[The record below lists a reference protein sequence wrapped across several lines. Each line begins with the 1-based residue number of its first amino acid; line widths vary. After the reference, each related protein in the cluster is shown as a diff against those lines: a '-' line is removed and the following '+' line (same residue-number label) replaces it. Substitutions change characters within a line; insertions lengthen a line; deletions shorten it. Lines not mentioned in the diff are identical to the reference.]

1 MPMRPCRRPRAW
13 AAATAFAACV
23 AAPSALAHPLPPAER
38 SIPPTFGWE
47 FTPWVTPLLAVSLA
61 AYWIGYARL
70 RSRGNAGRAKRD
82 AHLIAFAAGWLVLAA
97 ALVSPLDS
105 LSEALFSAHMVQ
117 HESMMIVAAPLLV
130 AGRPLGLWVWA
141 LPRRARSGVGRVF
154 QSRPWRAFWR
164 WIVSPVP
171 AWILHATALWVWHAP
186 ALFEAALAN
195 PLIHT
200 LQHASFLITAL
211 LFWWSIVGDGATR
224 RRSGHAML
232 SLFTTMAHTGALGA
246 LITLAP
252 GLWYPSYIE
261 PASALGFDPL
271 HDQQLGG
278 LIMWV
283 PAALAYL
290 LAALGVA
297 GRWLTRGRALSA
309 TPRPIAVTES
319 RSSGSG
325 APSVPDASP

>member
-1 MPMRPCRRPRAW
+1 MKRRRWLLALPTILVFATL
-13 AAATAFAACV
+13 AAAS
-23 AAPSALAHPLPPAER
+23 PALAHPLSAAER
-38 SIPPTFGWE
+38 SAPMTFGWE
-47 FTPWVTPLLAVSLA
+47 FTPWVTTLLAASLA
-61 AYWIGYARL
+61 AYCVGYVRL
-70 RSRGNAGRAKRD
+70 HRRGNAGRPKR
-82 AHLIAFAAGWLVLAA
+82 HRYFVAFAAGWLALAA
-97 ALVSPLDS
+97 VLVSPLDT

-130 AGRPLGLWVWA
+130 AGRPLGIWIWA
-141 LPRRARSGVGRVF
+141 LPRRARSGLGRALR
-154 QSRPWRAFWR
+154 SRAWRAFWR
-164 WIVSPVP
+164 SIVSPVP
-171 AWILHATALWVWHAP
+171 AWILHAAALWAWHVP
-186 ALFEAALAN
+186 PLFEAALAD
-195 PLIHT
+195 PFVHT

-252 GLWYPSYIE
+252 GLWYPSYVE
-261 PASALGFDPL
+261 PASALGIDPL

-290 LAALGVA
+290 LAALVIA
-297 GRWLTRGRALSA
+297 ARWLSRGRAVPA
-309 TPRPIAVTES
+309 TPAATALVESPCGGASTTPIQD
-319 RSSGSG
+319 GS
-325 APSVPDASP
+325 P

>member
-1 MPMRPCRRPRAW
+1 MRPRRTPRAW
-13 AAATAFAACV
+13 AAAAAFAACA
-23 AAPSALAHPLPPAER
+23 AAPSVLAHPLPAAER
-38 SIPPTFGWE
+38 SMPSTFGWE
-47 FTPWVTPLLAVSLA
+47 FTPWVTTLLAVSLA
-61 AYWIGYARL
+61 AYCIGYVRL
-70 RSRGNAGRAKRD
+70 RSRGNAGRPKRN
-82 AHLIAFAAGWLVLAA
+82 ACLIAFAAGWLVLAT

-130 AGRPLGLWVWA
+130 AGRPLGIWVWA
-141 LPRRARSGVGRVF
+141 LPRRARSGVGRAVHW
-154 QSRPWRAFWR
+154 RPWRAFWR

-171 AWILHATALWVWHAP
+171 AWILHAAALWAWHAP
-186 ALFEAALAN
+186 VLFEAALAN

-261 PASALGFDPL
+261 PASALGIDPL
-271 HDQQLGG
+271 RDQQLGG

-297 GRWLTRGRALSA
+297 GRWLARGRALPA
-309 TPRPIAVTES
+309 APRPIEVVES
-319 RSSGSG
+319 RSRGSG
-325 APSVPDASP
+325 APSVQDASP